1 MHVFVVIKG
10 IRMTW
15 MTQANDVAPNDPSLD
30 SCHVK
35 CGPHP
40 FLSDIFN
47 YHQRTSKSFLLTE
60 SSSLRIKTQSL
71 EFTCFRADVL
81 LQIWKQTFMAFSSV
95 NEAYPHLEMG
105 HQPPRKLTLQGTK
118 FDFFE
123 ETWNLQENDLPGS
136 VEHGTLEI
144 STKPGYGVHGQSLD
158 RFTFMLQSHCW
169 KLIVGINPVTKRTS
183 KTMILH
189 RHLHK
194 NSFSL
199 YVPSNFQYMNL
210 TMALAFFVF
219 QQEITEAYGCPSTSQ
234 PAGATSDSQA
244 QPCFSS

>member
-1 MHVFVVIKG
+1 MTYRPVGYLYVPLSTIAIQDRPLRGVQRWAPHLTSCRLSNVVKYGQNQRTLLQVQYTIHKYLQSNYTSILECQNARWNAIEYIHKHVMHVFVVIKG

-81 LQIWKQTFMAFSSV
+81 LQI
-95 NEAYPHLEMG
+95 
-105 HQPPRKLTLQGTK
+105 
-118 FDFFE
+118 
-123 ETWNLQENDLPGS
+123 
-136 VEHGTLEI
+136 
-144 STKPGYGVHGQSLD
+144 
-158 RFTFMLQSHCW
+158 
-169 KLIVGINPVTKRTS
+169 
-183 KTMILH
+183 
-189 RHLHK
+189 
-194 NSFSL
+194 
-199 YVPSNFQYMNL
+199 
-210 TMALAFFVF
+210 
-219 QQEITEAYGCPSTSQ
+219 
-234 PAGATSDSQA
+234 
-244 QPCFSS
+244 